1 MISRRPGFFIIPL
14 LVLFFLLAFIL
25 TDTFPS
31 KGWGAKKVNVPK
43 RSTLPQV
50 IDLLTEEG
58 VLRHPRVFQLL
69 VVGTMTGQ
77 RLKYGE
83 YSFPT
88 PPSTLDVWR
97 KLVNGDVTR
106 YYVTIPEG
114 STIFDI
120 ARSLSALDLA
130 DENAFLEA
138 ATSPDILRRVGI
150 SGPSAEGFLF
160 PDTYLLIKY
169 MSVEDILDVMVRQFR
184 RKFTPDMEE
193 RARKAGFTVPE
204 IVTIASI
211 IEKETGLAS
220 EKPIISAVIRRRL
233 ILGMPLQM
241 DPTVIYGLKRFG
253 MPLTRADLRTPNPYN
268 SYLNRGLPPGPI
280 ANPGHSALEAA
291 LAPADTDYLY
301 FVSRRDGSHQFSRTL
316 SEHNKAVA
324 TYRDSTAVAATA
336 GDSDAVAATVE
347 E

>member
-1 MISRRPGFFIIPL
+1 MNFRRPRFFIPF
-14 LVLFFLLAFIL
+14 LVLSILAIFVL

-31 KGWGAKKVNVPK
+31 RGWGAKKVVVPK
-43 RSTLPQV
+43 RSSLPQV
-50 IDLLTEEG
+50 VDLLSEEG
-58 VLRHPRVFQLL
+58 ILRHPRVFQLL

-114 STIFDI
+114 ATVFDI
-120 ARSLSALDLA
+120 ARTLSALELA
-130 DENAFLEA
+130 DRDAFLEA
-138 ATSPDILRRVGI
+138 AASSDVLRRLGI
-150 SGPSAEGFLF
+150 PGSSAEGFLF
-160 PDTYLLIKY
+160 PDTYLLVKY
-169 MSVEDILDVMVRQFR
+169 MSVEDILDIMVRQFR
-184 RKFTPDMEE
+184 RKFTPEMEE
-193 RARKAGFTVPE
+193 LARKAGFTVPE

-211 IEKETGLAS
+211 IEKETGLES
-220 EKPIISAVIRRRL
+220 EKPLISAVIRRRL

-241 DPTVIYGLKRFG
+241 DPTVIYGLKSFG
-253 MPLTRADLRTPNPYN
+253 LPLTRGDLRTPNPYN

-280 ANPGHSALEAA
+280 ANPGLSALQAA
-291 LAPADTDYLY
+291 IAPADTDYLY

-324 TYRDSTAVAATA
+324 AYRDNTAVATTS
-336 GDSDAVAATVE
+336 GDSVRPPQR
-347 E
+347 

>member
-1 MISRRPGFFIIPL
+1 MTFRRPLFYIPL
-14 LVLFFLLAFIL
+14 LILSILAVFVL

-31 KGWGAKKVNVPK
+31 RNWGAKKVIVPK

-50 IDLLTEEG
+50 VDLLAEEG
-58 VLRHPRVFQLL
+58 ILRHPRVFQLL

-88 PPSTLDVWR
+88 PPSTLEVWR

-120 ARSLSALDLA
+120 ARTLSALELA
-130 DENAFLEA
+130 DWDEFLEA
-138 ATSPDILRRVGI
+138 AASPDVLRRLGI
-150 SGPSAEGFLF
+150 PGSSAEGFLF
-160 PDTYLLIKY
+160 PDTYLLVKY
-169 MSVEDILDVMVRQFR
+169 MSVEDILDIMVRQFR
-184 RKFTPDMEE
+184 RRFTPDMEE
-193 RARKAGFTVPE
+193 QARKAGFTVPE

-211 IEKETGLAS
+211 IEKETGLES
-220 EKPIISAVIRRRL
+220 EKPLISAVIRRRL

-253 MPLTRADLRTPNPYN
+253 LPLTRVDLRTPNPYN

-280 ANPGHSALEAA
+280 ANPGLSALEAA

-324 TYRDSTAVAATA
+324 AYRDNTAVATTA
-336 GDSDAVAATVE
+336 GDGGAAAGTVK
-347 E
+347 